1 MKRVLMG
8 ARLFTGE
15 RILEGHGLVL
25 EGERIVGVV
34 PTSNVPTDAQTVR
47 LPEGAL
53 LAPGFIDAQ
62 VNGAGGVLFN
72 ETPTPEGA
80 LAIAAALRRTGTTG
94 LLPTFITD
102 EQSQMRRAC
111 DAVVELMARPASGIL
126 GLHLEGPFLSSERPG
141 VHEPRFI
148 RAPESH
154 DIEYLTA
161 LSKRIVSKGGRLLMT
176 VAPERV
182 DDASIGRLAAAG
194 VVVSA
199 GHTAATFERT
209 NEAVA
214 AGVRGFTHLFNAMP
228 PVQNRQPGPVV
239 AAFSSDEAWCSI
251 IADGVHVHPAL
262 MRLLLK
268 VKPTGKV
275 ILVTDAMPPV
285 GSDDTSF
292 MLYGRKILRGNG
304 KLVTENGTLAGS
316 DLDMVTAVRNC
327 IRLLGLSV
335 EESLRMASLY
345 PATYL
350 GLEAQLGRLAPG
362 YRADLTLLTPELSVL
377 ATWVAG
383 QEQWY

>member
-1 MKRVLMG
+1 
-8 ARLFTGE
+8 
-15 RILEGHGLVL
+15 
-25 EGERIVGVV
+25 
-34 PTSNVPTDAQTVR
+34 
-47 LPEGAL
+47 
-53 LAPGFIDAQ
+53 
-62 VNGAGGVLFN
+62 
-72 ETPTPEGA
+72 
-80 LAIAAALRRTGTTG
+80 
-94 LLPTFITD
+94 
-102 EQSQMRRAC
+102 
-111 DAVVELMARPASGIL
+111 VELISRPASGIL

-148 RAPESH
+148 RAPEAH

-161 LSKRIVSKGGRLLMT
+161 LAKRIVSKGGRLLMT

-209 NEAVA
+209 SEAVA

-228 PVQNRQPGPVV
+228 PVQNRQPGPVL
-239 AAFSSDEAWCSI
+239 AAFSSDEAWCSL
-251 IADGVHVHPAL
+251 IADGIHVHPAL

-268 VKPTGKV
+268 VKPPGKV

-285 GSDDTSF
+285 GSDETSF
-292 MLYGRKILRGNG
+292 TLYGRKVLRGNG
-304 KLVTENGTLAGS
+304 RLETENGTLAGS

-350 GLEAQLGRLAPG
+350 GLEDQLGRLAPG
-362 YRADLTLLTPELSVL
+362 YRADLALLTPELTVL